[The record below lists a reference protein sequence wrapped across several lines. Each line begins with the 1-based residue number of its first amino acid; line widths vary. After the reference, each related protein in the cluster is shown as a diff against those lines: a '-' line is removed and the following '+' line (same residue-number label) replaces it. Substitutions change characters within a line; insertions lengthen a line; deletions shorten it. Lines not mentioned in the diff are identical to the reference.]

1 MHRARCSW
9 SLLMRNTP
17 QPIFGLMALS
27 EEKPSAFKNAAVA
40 KLARRGRLK
49 ICYIRNVVGSNPT
62 CGTILFNMSHSS
74 NQNKGKTALRNDVV
88 YVTKLERF
96 ACSSFSNEASDYV
109 WVLIEIASDCKNWV
123 IWQELSAVSPEI
135 PKRRGWESH
144 QRPQFHLYCLLF
156 TVIHKSFIIYFV
168 VSVMRHLTLW

>member
-1 MHRARCSW
+1 MADVSAIAAKKLWVRLALCTMFK
-9 SLLMRNTP
+9 SLLLRKYAAADLRIDGP
-17 QPIFGLMALS
+17 QRV
-27 EEKPSAFKNAAVA
+27 KPSAFKNAAVA

-96 ACSSFSNEASDYV
+96 ACSSLSGEAGDYV
-109 WVLIEIASDCKNWV
+109 WVAD
-123 IWQELSAVSPEI
+123 
-135 PKRRGWESH
+135 
-144 QRPQFHLYCLLF
+144 
-156 TVIHKSFIIYFV
+156 
-168 VSVMRHLTLW
+168 